1 MHLDPIYNP
10 LVRTFKEPRIRE
22 FAQLHTLP
30 RTGQYSRQARVGG
43 RDPRYRC
50 TSGST
55 TFGVRYTSSSVF
67 NSYTEL
73 GVYTPRSPLS
83 RLGRAVPSL
92 GALLLP
98 VV

>member
-55 TFGVRYTSSSVF
+55 TFGVRYTSVF

-73 GVYTPRSPLS
+73 GVYTPLS
-83 RLGRAVPSL
+83 RLGSVPSL